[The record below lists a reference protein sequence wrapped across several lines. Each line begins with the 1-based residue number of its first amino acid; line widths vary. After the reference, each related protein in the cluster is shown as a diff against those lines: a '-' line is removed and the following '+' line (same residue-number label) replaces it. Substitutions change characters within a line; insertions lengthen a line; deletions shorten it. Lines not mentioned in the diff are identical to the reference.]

1 MMRRFAL
8 LVLTSLL
15 STATPAVAQGVFD
28 MGDLNAAIAN
38 TVQTGPSAPQQASA
52 PPPSPAALAAMQYTP
67 SLDLRKANIAK
78 LVNALKQSNA
88 EAGAAFEQV
97 FTQNDVIPMIGQE
110 IAKYNLKI
118 DNIADAYTLYFL
130 GSWMTVNGRSD
141 DPTPAQVT
149 GTRDLIVK
157 KLAGV
162 PDLVKMSDADKQGF
176 AEGLLLQFFMN
187 EAMSQ
192 AVASDPAA
200 TKKVRGD
207 LKTAFKETMKI
218 DLDLFNLTADGLV
231 RQ

>member
-15 STATPAVAQGVFD
+15 STATSAAAQGVFD

-38 TVQTGPSAPQQASA
+38 TVQAGPAATLQAPA
-52 PPPSPAALAAMQYTP
+52 PPPSPAALAALQYTP

-78 LVNALKQSNA
+78 LVVALKQTNA
-88 EAGAAFEQV
+88 EAGTAFEQV
-97 FTQNDVIPMIGQE
+97 FAQNDVIPMIGQE
-110 IAKYNLKI
+110 IAKYNLKV

-130 GSWMTVNGRSD
+130 GSWMAVNGRSE
-141 DPTPAQVT
+141 DPTAAQVT
-149 GTRDLIVK
+149 GTRDLVLK
-157 KLAGV
+157 TLVGV
-162 PDLVKMSDADKQGF
+162 PDLGKMSDADKQGF

-207 LKTAFKETMKI
+207 LKTGFKETMKL
-218 DLDLFNLTADGLV
+218 DLDLFNLTANGLV
-231 RQ
+231 RK

>member
-1 MMRRFAL
+1 MMRRFTL

-15 STATPAVAQGVFD
+15 STAAPAAAQGVFD

-38 TVQTGPSAPQQASA
+38 TVQSGPSASQQAPA

-78 LVNALKQSNA
+78 LITALKQTNA
-88 EAGAAFEQV
+88 EAGTVFEQV
-97 FTQNDVIPMIGQE
+97 LTQNDVIPMIGQE

-130 GSWMTVNGRSD
+130 GSWMTVNGRSE
-141 DPTPAQVT
+141 DPTAGQVT
-149 GTRDLIVK
+149 GTRDMVVK
-157 KLAGV
+157 TLAGV
-162 PDLVKMSDADKQGF
+162 PDLGKMSDADKQSF
-176 AEGLLLQFFMN
+176 AEGMLLQFFMN

-207 LKTAFKETMKI
+207 LKTAFKETLKI
-218 DLDLFNLTADGLV
+218 DLDLFNLTANGLV